1 MRVLVPRPG
10 EDGVRLAELLRAR
23 GLEPVIEP
31 LIEIR
36 LLDGPPL
43 VLDGVQ
49 ALLLTSANGAR
60 ALARRTERRDMA
72 VYAVGDATAL
82 VARDSGFS
90 NVSSAGGNVDALA
103 DLVKD
108 RLDPTKGILIHVAGT
123 EVAGDLAGQLSAG
136 GFICRREVFYAVD
149 PSRAL
154 SLPTVA
160 AIKEGRIDV
169 ALAYSPRTAET
180 LASLLRKARLVRDC
194 RAIELLCLSPA
205 VADAAHDIPW
215 RSVAVAAEPT
225 QEALL
230 KLVEDRAGEPAPTPV
245 SPPPSRR
252 ARSGAAGWI
261 ALVVVIALAGA
272 AYFTMPYWLPLVQPQ
287 ATTAGSEDPR
297 IAQLQARLDRV
308 ERDLAALKAERAQPA
323 PAAVPDVS
331 DRVAQL
337 EAQSAEKLAALQRQL
352 DTLQKSI
359 PTDVDPE
366 TVKRARLVFAI
377 GRLRD
382 AVLSTR
388 PYAVELAALR
398 TLAGDDRA
406 VTLPL
411 DKLAPRAESGV
422 PSLDSLR
429 DGFKPLANT
438 IAIAGHAPVGNQWW
452 DKAWAKVQGAVT
464 WRRTDESGT
473 DADAIL
479 ARAEHALARGDVA
492 VAAAEID
499 ALAPDLR
506 ALATKWRN
514 EADALVSANQ
524 ALGELQAKA
533 FAELGR

>member
-1 MRVLVPRPG
+1 MRVLVTRPG
-10 EDGVRLAELLRAR
+10 EDGARLAELLRAR
-23 GLEPVIEP
+23 GQEPVIEP
-31 LIEIR
+31 LIEIN

-43 VLDGVQ
+43 MLDGVQ

-60 ALARRTERRDMA
+60 ALARRTERRDAA
-72 VYAVGDATAL
+72 VFAVGDATAL
-82 VARDSGFS
+82 VARDAGFT
-90 NVSSAGGNVDALA
+90 NVTSAGGNVDTLA

-108 RLDPTKGILIHVAGT
+108 KLDPARGILIHVAGT
-123 EVAGDLAGQLSAG
+123 EVAGDLAGQLGAA
-136 GFICRREVFYAVD
+136 GFICRREVLYAVD

-160 AIKEGRIDV
+160 AIKEGRIDI

-194 RAIELLCLSPA
+194 RAIELLCLSQA
-205 VADAAHDIPW
+205 VAEAASDIPW

-245 SPPPSRR
+245 SPPPPKR
-252 ARSGAAGWI
+252 ARTGLIGWAALAVV
-261 ALVVVIALAGA
+261 ALLAGA
-272 AYFTMPYWLPLVQPQ
+272 AYFLMPYWLPLLQPPPQ
-287 ATTAGSEDPR
+287 PTAAAEDPR

-323 PAAVPDVS
+323 PGADVG
-331 DRVAQL
+331 DRIAQL
-337 EAQSAEKLAALQRQL
+337 EAQSAEKLAQLQRQI
-352 DTLQKSI
+352 DTVQKSI
-359 PTDVDPE
+359 PADVDPE

-382 AVLSTR
+382 AVISTR

-406 VTLPL
+406 VTVPL
-411 DKLAPRAESGV
+411 DKLSARADTGV
-422 PSLDSLR
+422 PSIDSLR
-429 DGFKPLANT
+429 EGFKPLANK
-438 IAIAGHAPVGNQWW
+438 IAAAGHAPVGEQWW
-452 DKAWAKVQGAVT
+452 DKAWAKVQGAVS
-464 WRRTDESGT
+464 WRRTDESGSDP
-473 DADAIL
+473 DAVL
-479 ARAEHALARGDVA
+479 ARAEHALARADVA
-492 VAAAEID
+492 TAAAEID
-499 ALAPDLR
+499 TLPPDLR
-506 ALATKWRN
+506 ALATKWRA
-514 EADALVSANQ
+514 EADALITANQ